1 MRPESGSCAAMKSR
15 CPGMMGGLPRLLR
28 VAGAAVL
35 VSLLSTSMVAVAADE
50 DDEDE
55 PEPLVE
61 IPEPDEPQ
69 LAQARALTFNRTALP
84 AELSGIAKAINDA
97 VEPAARRDAM
107 RLVEAYR
114 ANPGALANAAAIAW
128 VQRSPEQALL
138 IAAEAAR
145 AAPDDPNALNT
156 LAALL
161 AQSGYEGKAIPLLRY
176 LATIAPEDATVLG
189 NLAVAWLNLG
199 EVEESK
205 KILLRCLALAPGH
218 GTANLAAGIIAESE
232 GRHAE
237 ARTNFRRAAESN
249 SSMQARKILKRQRQT
264 FRAPR
269 GFLGM
274 LPKQE
279 YFSPSAFAPVKP
291 QKLLAEHDLKKAERD
306 AYSKELNRL
315 IAAQNKEIEYAT
327 AQILSNTMAG
337 REERR
342 SRAYAK
348 LDWENH
354 AKAMDVEGKLELA
367 LKRLAARQLAIR
379 TLRVE
384 LDRTPTPGAPE
395 DPTPSCV
402 RRRPVAQAALDKMVV
417 EYEKMVDETLYL
429 WRDATNWELT
439 RLRFMLPPSEYRV
452 SFAAQVMV
460 YLGYVERLNAELPLV
475 PDPCAGQDT
484 SRTARF
490 ELAPPE
496 AGECP
501 FSIDMNAVV
510 ATLHIDCHSFGFD
523 FQAGLAFSVTKEF
536 TSGETTLTA
545 GVGAKMDL
553 SSIGTAGVTGQMV
566 FVWDAGNDLSYVG
579 VEAIA
584 AAKLSGIPGLS
595 GTLAQDTFDLG
606 REPGA
611 ESEGPSITATGADL
625 TKDLVKVGADTKL
638 GVTIGPRG
646 CDPSLSGEIS
656 GQLLGQDIFAVAIP

>member
-1 MRPESGSCAAMKSR
+1 M
-15 CPGMMGGLPRLLR
+15 
-28 VAGAAVL
+28 VAGGRRFLRLTGTVVL
-35 VSLLSTSMVAVAADE
+35 LSLLATAGGAANAA
-50 DDEDE
+50 DEDE

-61 IPEPDEPQ
+61 IPERDDAQ
-69 LAQARALTFNRTALP
+69 IAQARALTLTRTMLP
-84 AELSGIAKAINDA
+84 AELAGIAKTIAGA
-97 VEPAARRDAM
+97 VEPAARQEAL
-107 RLVEAYR
+107 RLVDAFR

-138 IAAEAAR
+138 LAAEAAR
-145 AAPDDPNALNT
+145 AAPEDVNAVNT

-161 AQSGYEGKAIPLLRY
+161 AQAGYEGKAIPLLRY
-176 LATIAPEDATVLG
+176 LAESGAEDPTVLA

-199 EVEESK
+199 EVAAAK
-205 KILLRCLALAPGH
+205 AGLLRCLALAPGH
-218 GTANLAAGIIAESE
+218 GAANLAAGIIAESE

-237 ARTNFRRAAESN
+237 AREHFRRATASN
-249 SSMQARKILKRQRQT
+249 SSLQARKILKQQRQS

-269 GFLGM
+269 GFMGM

-291 QKLLAEHDLKKAERD
+291 QKLLAEHDLKRAEKE
-306 AYSKELNRL
+306 AYGKELKRL
-315 IAAQNKEIEYAT
+315 IGIQQSVIEHGAAQA
-327 AQILSNTMAG
+327 LSDALGG
-337 REERR
+337 RMERPAR
-342 SRAYAK
+342 VYAK
-348 LDWENH
+348 LDWDNH
-354 AKAMDVEGKLELA
+354 AKSMDVEGKLSLA
-367 LKRLAARQLAIR
+367 LKRLAARQLAISR
-379 TLRVE
+379 LRVE
-384 LDRTPTPGAPE
+384 LDRTPTPGVPE

-402 RRRPVAQAALDKMVV
+402 RRRPVAQAALVKMAA

-429 WRDATNWELT
+429 WRDVTNWELT
-439 RLRFMLPPSEYRV
+439 RLRFILPPTTYRA
-452 SFAAQVMV
+452 SFAGQVMM
-460 YLGYVERLNAELPLV
+460 YLGYVEKLNSELPLV
-475 PDPCAGQDT
+475 QDPCAGQDLT
-484 SRTARF
+484 PSARF
-490 ELAPPE
+490 ELAAPE
-496 AGECP
+496 PGECP
-501 FSIDMNAVV
+501 FSIEMNAVV
-510 ATLHIDCHSFGFD
+510 ATLHIDCQRFGFD

-584 AAKLSGIPGLS
+584 GAKLSGIPGLS
-595 GTLAQDTFDLG
+595 GTLAEDTFDLG

-611 ESEGPSITATGADL
+611 ESEGPSLTATGPDL
-625 TKDLVKVGADTKL
+625 TKDLVKVGSDTKL